1 MFNNKSS
8 KVNKEPK
15 NLMKE
20 NEEYDFNLEGF
31 GQPILPIRLPKVKKD
46 GITRFLDDCKGKVM
60 ILFKKDF
67 DDGDYVYIIDIFE
80 IGESLILKV
89 AEVDGDETPE
99 EASREYYQYIN
110 WKDIEELTFFK
121 SNQD

>member
-1 MFNNKSS
+1 MFSS
-8 KVNKEPK
+8 KANKEPK

-20 NEEYDFNLEGF
+20 DDEYDFNLEGF
-31 GQPILPIRLPKVKKD
+31 GQPNPPIKLPKENKN

-80 IGESLILKV
+80 IGENLILKV
-89 AEVDGDETPE
+89 AEVDGDKTPE
-99 EASREYYQYIN
+99 EASKEYYQYIS

>member
-1 MFNNKSS
+1 MWHEIVQSS
-8 KVNKEPK
+8 KE
-15 NLMKE
+15 LLD
-20 NEEYDFNLEGF
+20 EEYDFNLEGF
-31 GQPILPIRLPKVKKD
+31 GQPVLPIQLPKENKD

-67 DDGDYVYIIDIFE
+67 NDGDYVYIIDIFE
-80 IGESLILKV
+80 IGENLILKV
-89 AEVDGDETPE
+89 AEVDGDKTPE
-99 EASREYYQYIN
+99 EASKEYYQYIS

>member
-8 KVNKEPK
+8 KINKEPK

-31 GQPILPIRLPKVKKD
+31 GQPIMPIQLSKENKD
-46 GITRFLDDCKGKVM
+46 GITRFLEDCKGKVM
-60 ILFKKDF
+60 SLFKKDS
-67 DDGDYVYIIDIFE
+67 DDGDCVYIIDIFE
-80 IGESLILKV
+80 IGENLILKV
-89 AEVDGDETPE
+89 AVVDGNETPE
-99 EASREYYQYIN
+99 EASKEYYQYVN